1 MIRWGILGCGGI
13 AGRMASVLTSLP
25 GSVLHAVAAREGG
38 RAKAFAAAYGVPAAY
53 EGYEG
58 LTADKEVDAVYVATI
73 HPAHA
78 DCVRKCLSADKA
90 VLCEKPLTMTLEEAE
105 GLFGLAKE
113 RNVLLMEAMWTR
125 FLPAWRE
132 IRRRILAGTIGRV
145 RLMEADFSAAIPFD
159 PDSRI
164 YHLGKGGGALL
175 DIGVYA
181 VHALLQVLG
190 TGYTDIRASGRL
202 SSTGSDSAAAVLLT
216 YPDGALGVATCG
228 CDYAGSGDA
237 RIYGEKGNI
246 VVPNFIAATAYTLTR
261 TGCEPES
268 RVFEAREGF
277 TYEAEECMRLLAE
290 GNTVSPTVPPGDTL
304 AAMTILNEAAR
315 QLRR

>member
-1 MIRWGILGCGGI
+1 MIRWGIMGCGGI

-25 GSVLHAVAAREGG
+25 GSVLHAVAARERN
-38 RAKAFAAAYGVPAAY
+38 RAEAFAAAHGVPVAY
-53 EGYEG
+53 EGYRA
-58 LTADKEVDAVYVATI
+58 LTADNEIDAVYVATI
-73 HPAHA
+73 HPAHV
-78 DCVRKCLSADKA
+78 DCVRECLLADKA
-90 VLCEKPLTMTLEEAE
+90 VLCEKPLTMTAKEAE
-105 GLFGLAKE
+105 GLFRLARE
-113 RNVLLMEAMWTR
+113 RNVLLMEAMWPR

-132 IRRRILAGTIGRV
+132 IRYRIQEGAIGRV
-145 RLMEADFSAAIPFD
+145 RLMEADISAAIPFD

-190 TGYTDIRASGRL
+190 TDYTDIRAAGRL
-202 SSTGSDSAAAVLLT
+202 SPTGSDSAAAVLLT

-228 CDYAGSGDA
+228 CDYAGSGDV

-246 VVPNFIAATAYTLTR
+246 VVPGFIAATAYTLTY
-261 TGCEPES
+261 TGEES
-268 RVFEAREGF
+268 ERRAFEEREGF

-290 GNTVSPTVPPGDTL
+290 GKTISPTVPPGETV
-304 AAMTILNEAAR
+304 AAMTILNEAER
-315 QLRR
+315 QLRG